1 MIGRQALAWLAVGA
15 CTMLAVPAWAE
26 GAPAPAGL
34 VNPAQLAREH
44 LARRIIARPELQA
57 SLRRTAAAY
66 AADPAMRIPGA
77 KANRDR
83 AARAIALAAVY
94 YAIGL
99 ALDPGQPQLFWCC
112 KAPQKLG
119 RLGVGGS
126 GYGIDNPDNVYRM
139 THVDGGSRY
148 VIRGQMRSDR
158 PAQLHLEVRDAIPG
172 TTAMNAEGGTQL
184 ATLRDDALQIG
195 ADGRFVIT
203 IDSDPANG
211 RPNHLQVP
219 ASGVHHVIVRDLLTD
234 WEHQLP
240 IPLTIERVGG
250 PDLPRRS
257 EAELAHSAA
266 VLLDRIAPF
275 WLDYDNRFIFSR
287 PVNTLAPARLRP
299 GGRGI
304 SASGHFALGRAE
316 LLLITVDP
324 LGAASF
330 GIQLTDPW
338 GVAYDYIGRTSSL
351 NQRQARANPDGTLT
365 VAIGQQD
372 PGFANWLDP
381 SGQAGGIVTLRWQGL
396 PATADPTRAIRA
408 VEVVTRDTL
417 RGRWPD
423 PGLWL
428 APGQRAAQRAAR
440 RQSHE
445 HRKAVPLG

>member
-1 MIGRQALAWLAVGA
+1 MIGRQALAWLAAGA
-15 CTMLAVPAWAE
+15 CAILPMPVLAD

-44 LARRIIARPELQA
+44 LAQRIMARPELEA
-57 SLRRTAAAY
+57 GLRRTATAY
-66 AADPAMRIPGA
+66 AVDPAMGIPGG

-99 ALDPGQPQLFWCC
+99 ALDPAQPQLFWCC
-112 KAPQKLG
+112 KAPQQLG
-119 RLGVGGS
+119 RVAVGGS

-139 THVDGGSRY
+139 THVDGASRY
-148 VIRGQMRSDR
+148 IVRGQMRGDR

-234 WEHQLP
+234 WDHQLP
-240 IPLTIERVGG
+240 TPLTIERVGG
-250 PDLPRRS
+250 PDLPLRS
-257 EAELAHSAA
+257 EGELAHSAA
-266 VLLDRIAPF
+266 ALLDRIAPF

-338 GVAYDYIGRTSSL
+338 GVAYDYFGRTSSL
-351 NQRQARANPDGTLT
+351 NQRQAKANPDGTLT
-365 VAIGQQD
+365 VAIAQQD

-396 PATADPTRAIRA
+396 PADVDPTRAIRA
-408 VEVVTRDTL
+408 VEVVTRRTL
-417 RGRWPD
+417 RQRLPN

-445 HRKAVPLG
+445 HRKAVPSG